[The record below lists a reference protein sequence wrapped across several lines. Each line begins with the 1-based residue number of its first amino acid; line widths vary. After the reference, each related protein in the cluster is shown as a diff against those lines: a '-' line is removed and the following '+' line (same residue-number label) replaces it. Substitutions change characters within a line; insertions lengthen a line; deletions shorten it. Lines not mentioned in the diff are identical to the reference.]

1 MKVLDEK
8 EIVEYVYNTYMKL
21 LEEKKNQLP
30 DPAIWNNVI
39 KQVTLKVLTTF
50 WTKHI
55 DSMSELRQS
64 VRLQSYAQQ
73 NPLIMYQQVGYERFE
88 EMMNNIG
95 RDVTKYLAHI
105 RIQIQV
111 QPREEKEQYQTNQAE
126 DQSLAKKPTKTDP
139 SKKIKPNEPCICG
152 SGKKYK
158 YCCGARH

>member
-1 MKVLDEK
+1 
-8 EIVEYVYNTYMKL
+8 
-21 LEEKKNQLP
+21 
-30 DPAIWNNVI
+30 
-39 KQVTLKVLTTF
+39 
-50 WTKHI
+50 
-55 DSMSELRQS
+55 MSELRQS